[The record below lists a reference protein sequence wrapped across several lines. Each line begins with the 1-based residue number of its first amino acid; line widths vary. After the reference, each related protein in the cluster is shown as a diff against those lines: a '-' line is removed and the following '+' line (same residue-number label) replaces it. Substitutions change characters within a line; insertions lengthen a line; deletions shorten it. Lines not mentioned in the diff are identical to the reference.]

1 MSEVVVVGS
10 FRAKPGKEAEARE
23 VFEALVAPTHAES
36 GCILYAF
43 HQGADDPRQLA
54 FIERWAS
61 REEIDA
67 HLNSPHVSDF
77 LTRVEDLFGDGADI
91 VLYEPLPGGETK
103 KGSLAAHAGG

>member
-43 HQGADDPRQLA
+43 HQGADCGRLCFDYR
-54 FIERWAS
+54 
-61 REEIDA
+61 
-67 HLNSPHVSDF
+67 N
-77 LTRVEDLFGDGADI
+77 LTFHGYGL
-91 VLYEPLPGGETK
+91 LPLPNR
-103 KGSLAAHAGG
+103 